1 MGGMGWNARGATN
14 EEIDRYIYIHTH
26 THIYLLHLS
35 IQHCKATVPQL
46 KKKNLD
52 RLYRETFINMFVSA

>member
-1 MGGMGWNARGATN
+1 MGGMGWNARGATR
-14 EEIDRYIYIHTH
+14 EEIYIHIYIH

-35 IQHCKATVPQL
+35 IQHYKATVPQL